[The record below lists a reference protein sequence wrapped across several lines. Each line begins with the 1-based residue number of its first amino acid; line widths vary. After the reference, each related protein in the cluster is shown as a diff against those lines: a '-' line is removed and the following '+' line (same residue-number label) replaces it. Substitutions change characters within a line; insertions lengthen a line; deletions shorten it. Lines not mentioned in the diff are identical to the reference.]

1 MTTRLILARRDLTPM
16 QRVVLA
22 ALHEHADDAGRVTM
36 TQTEIGIQCGG
47 THPVVLRRALTA
59 LERTGALCIERR
71 GAKSRPQILKLLDA
85 PQAA

>member
-36 TQTEIGIQCGG
+36 TQTEIGIRCGSA
-47 THPVVLRRALTA
+47 HPVVLRRALAA
-59 LERTGALCIERR
+59 LQAAGALCVERR
-71 GAKSRPQILKLLDA
+71 GAKTRPQILRLLDA
-85 PQAA
+85 PQTA